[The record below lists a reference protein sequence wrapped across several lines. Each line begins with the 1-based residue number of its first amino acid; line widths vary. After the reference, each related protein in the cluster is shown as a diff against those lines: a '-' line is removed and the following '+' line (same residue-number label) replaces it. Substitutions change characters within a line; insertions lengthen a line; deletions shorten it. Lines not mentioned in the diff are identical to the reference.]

1 MRAMLLSDLGPI
13 GESSAPL
20 VAADWPDPTPA
31 AGEILIRVSVCG
43 VCHTEL
49 DEIEGR
55 MPPSELPVILGHQVI
70 GRVEALGDGADTV
83 GGGDRVGVA
92 WIYSACGRCR
102 FCLGGEENLCE
113 QFRATGRDAHGGYAE
128 LMTVPQALRT
138 RSRTAL
144 RTLRPRPSC
153 AGGDRIPLP
162 PPDQTGGR
170 AGPGPHRLRGLGT
183 PGAKAGPPPL
193 PPDRC
198 LRVRALRRRAGFRA

>member
-31 AGEILIRVSVCG
+31 TGEILIRVSVCG

-83 GGGDRVGVA
+83 GRGDRVGVA

-128 LMTVPQALRT
+128 LMTVPQAFAHPIPDGL
-138 RSRTAL
+138 ADVEAA
-144 RTLRPRPSC
+144 PSC
-153 AGGDRIPLP
+153 AR
-162 PPDQTGGR
+162 GR
-170 AGPGPHRLRGLGT
+170 SDSAPS
-183 PGAKAGPPPL
+183 A
-193 PPDRC
+193 
-198 LRVRALRRRAGFRA
+198 